1 MSTLSFPKV
10 FATNI
15 FIASADGATYILK
28 KFSVSYPKGRNG
40 NRIQNNISENIIR
53 EAFSLRDFYRIN
65 LGENVSKRPF
75 FKIYLLGKL

>member
-1 MSTLSFPKV
+1 MSTLCFQKV

-40 NRIQNNISENIIR
+40 NRIQNNISQNIIR
-53 EAFSLRDFYRIN
+53 EAFLIEGFLQNKLRRKCLKETIFQNISD
-65 LGENVSKRPF
+65 G
-75 FKIYLLGKL
+75 

>member
-28 KFSVSYPKGRNG
+28 KFSVSYPKERNG
-40 NRIQNNISENIIR
+40 NRIQNNILQNIIKK
-53 EAFSLRDFYRIN
+53 ALSFKDFKRIN
-65 LGENVSKRPF
+65 LGEMS
-75 FKIYLLGKL
+75 